1 MNLRSG
7 TGDLVR
13 CYLCESGGQ
22 PELYVVVDGR
32 SLASVAGSQLA
43 IVRTV
48 GKAGGLKTGRA
59 KRRYRFA
66 GSQFMIVKT
75 VRKVVGGLDRTRAMM
90 GRRPEDA
97 RGKRRRRG

>member
-1 MNLRSG
+1 M
-7 TGDLVR
+7 
-13 CYLCESGGQ
+13 
-22 PELYVVVDGR
+22 VVDGR
-32 SLASVAGSQLA
+32 SLTSIAGSQLA

-75 VRKVVGGLDRTRAMM
+75 VRKVVGGLDRTRAMR
-90 GRRPEDA
+90 GCRSEDA
-97 RGKRRRRG
+97 EGKRRHKG